1 MLIVPTTQP
10 EAIEQYS
17 IRVVEAWKLGR
28 EKPDDGALL
37 LVAMQ
42 DRALRIEV
50 GRGLEGALTDLV
62 ANRII
67 DETITPRFRE
77 GDFAGGIDAGV
88 ERMIQ
93 VVDGEPLPEPEQHWD
108 GPQGVGG
115 MLPIL
120 FFIVF
125 FASTILRAI
134 FGRALGSLATGGV
147 AGGLAWVVT
156 QALGL
161 AVGVGFVGLV
171 LSLFLGFG
179 DGGRWSSLPRHGGWN
194 TGGWGGGGRAGRIR
208 RWISAAAA
216 AASGA
221 AAPRGAGRPCRSA
234 AASSTCSRRDGRTRR
249 PVHAGRAARASKQRI
264 AGLERRHAG
273 EIRFAIETAFDL
285 PDLWYGTTPRERGA
299 ARVRR
304 SSASGTPRATTAC

>member
-1 MLIVPTTQP
+1 MTRIAGRLFTALAAAALAIAAPAGAQSLQPVPPLASRVTDVTNTLTAAERSALEQKLAAFETRKGAQIAVLVVPTTQP

-37 LVAMQ
+37 LIALQ

-77 GDFAGGIDAGV
+77 GDFAGGISAGV
-88 ERMIQ
+88 DRMIG

-108 GPQGVGG
+108 GPQGLGG

-120 FFIVF
+120 FMIVF
-125 FASTILRAI
+125 VGSTVLRAI
-134 FGRALGSLATGGV
+134 FGRGFGSLATGGV
-147 AGGLAWVVT
+147 VGGLAWIVT

-161 AVGVGFVGLV
+161 AIGVGLVGLV
-171 LSLFLGFG
+171 LSLALGFG
-179 DGGRWSSLPRHGGWN
+179 GGGRWSSGPRHGGWT
-194 TGGWGGGGRAGRIR
+194 TGGWGGGGFGGGGSGGGGFRGGGG
-208 RWISAAAA
+208 SFGGGG
-216 AASGA
+216 ASG
-221 AAPRGAGRPCRSA
+221 R
-234 AASSTCSRRDGRTRR
+234 
-249 PVHAGRAARASKQRI
+249 
-264 AGLERRHAG
+264 
-273 EIRFAIETAFDL
+273 
-285 PDLWYGTTPRERGA
+285 W
-299 ARVRR
+299 
-304 SSASGTPRATTAC
+304 